1 MDLNEILNKH
11 SGSSKRP
18 GSYISLTSGN
28 SPAVSSLFEKLSIRD
43 LYLIRSLHLEL
54 TLSPATPDS
63 IEQFLLDHV
72 DHNIS
77 QLLDT
82 SFTALKYDRNTEL
95 GFESRKKMKSL
106 LE

>member
-1 MDLNEILNKH
+1 MDLKEILSKH
-11 SGSSKRP
+11 SGSSKRG

-28 SPAVSSLFEKLSIRD
+28 SPAISPLFDKLSIRD
-43 LYLIRSLHLEL
+43 LLLIRTLHLEL
-54 TLSPATPDS
+54 TLEPVSPDS
-63 IEQFLLDHV
+63 VEQFLLDHI

-77 QLLDT
+77 QLLDN

-95 GFESRKKMKSL
+95 GFESRKKMKNL